1 VDIALDTNVFVAGLR
16 SRLGA
21 SHRLLQR
28 AGSCDFSEIL
38 YRMNAHVSD
47 EILPVVMEAA
57 KRLNKSVDQFVESAL
72 VSETTAVL
80 SDPYLEERA
89 LRATGQGWT
98 ILDRVPAADPLPT
111 DS

>member
-1 VDIALDTNVFVAGLR
+1 
-16 SRLGA
+16 
-21 SHRLLQR
+21 
-28 AGSCDFSEIL
+28 
-38 YRMNAHVSD
+38 
-47 EILPVVMEAA
+47 
-57 KRLNKSVDQFVESAL
+57 VESAL